1 MTGSALLRMLVL
13 ASLVALLL
21 DAGALGAQVAT
32 PRPNVSGTFTLTGK
46 VEAQATGSPLPY
58 STVSVDEIGR
68 EKFTDAG
75 GTFTY
80 FAVPPGKY
88 RIRIRQLGYLPMDTT
103 IGLSATSP
111 DIIFSLVRVPS
122 TLANVEV
129 TAPVRRCEV
138 PEENG
143 FVDDADLLTVLGEAR
158 KNEQRERLLRR
169 TYPFEYKL
177 AQSHDTHDL
186 KDGTHRMIYD
196 TMTFR
201 SDDDWKYRKGKVV
214 SDDRSKLFGEVR
226 VMRLPTLTDFADQRF
241 LMAHCFKYSGITDED
256 GPPAHRIDFSP
267 VSDIAT
273 PDVEGSIYIDSATY
287 IIRRAEFRLTKGG
300 SIKPAILGMK
310 VTTTYRQILPNV
322 ALFDEIVSVQPLPGG
337 SPGYHMSEFRQKQ
350 QLLSFRFLYGGPP
363 GSGPALV
370 WKNARAEKP
379 AEPKPLGSDGA
390 SPTPPAPAATEPAR
404 VQTPRA
410 KAGTPPVKP
419 PSRPKKSGR
428 NE

>member
-1 MTGSALLRMLVL
+1 MFGLH
-13 ASLVALLL
+13 
-21 DAGALGAQVAT
+21 AGDVGAQVGAPPAT
-32 PRPNVSGTFTLTGK
+32 ANGTFTLTGK

-58 STVSVDEIGR
+58 STVSIDQIGR
-68 EKFTDAG
+68 ERFTDAT
-75 GTFTY
+75 GTFKY
-80 FAVPPGKY
+80 FLVLPGKY
-88 RIRIRQLGYLPMDTT
+88 RIRIRQLGYMPVDTT
-103 IGLSATSP
+103 VAVSVTSP

-143 FVDDADLLTVLGEAR
+143 YVSDAELLTVLEEAK
-158 KNEQRERLLRR
+158 KNAQRERLLRR

-177 AQSHDTHDL
+177 AQSHDTYDL
-186 KDGTHRMIYD
+186 NDRTHRMIYD

-241 LMAHCFKYSGITDED
+241 LMAHCFKYAGITDED

-267 VSDIAT
+267 DPDIKT

-300 SIKPAILGMK
+300 SVTPAILGMK

-322 ALFDEIVSVQPLPGG
+322 ALFDEIESVQPLPKSTGG
-337 SPGYHMSEFRQKQ
+337 DHQAEFRQKQ

-370 WKNARAEKP
+370 WKNARVDTA
-379 AEPKPLGSDGA
+379 
-390 SPTPPAPAATEPAR
+390 PTPAPATVQSDGQTAAPRAAPASVKVP
-404 VQTPRA
+404 VQTTPAAPPRPA
-410 KAGTPPVKP
+410 TKAAPQ
-419 PSRPKKSGR
+419 PKKPSATTKKTGKQD
-428 NE
+428 

>member
-1 MTGSALLRMLVL
+1 MLVL
-13 ASLVALLL
+13 ASFVALALH
-21 DAGALGAQVAT
+21 AGNLGAQVAAPT
-32 PRPNVSGTFTLTGK
+32 SGTSGTFTLTGK

-58 STVSVDEIGR
+58 STVSIDQIGR
-68 EKFTDAG
+68 ERFTDAT
-75 GTFTY
+75 GTFKY
-80 FAVPPGKY
+80 FLVTPGKY
-88 RIRIRQLGYLPMDTT
+88 RIRIRQLGYMPVDSTMAV
-103 IGLSATSP
+103 SATSP

-143 FVDDADLLTVLGEAR
+143 YVADPDLLTVLEEAK
-158 KNEQRERLLRR
+158 KNAQRERLLRR

-177 AQSHDTHDL
+177 AQSHDTYDL
-186 KDGTHRMIYD
+186 SDQSHRMIYD

-201 SDDDWKYRKGKVV
+201 SDDDWKYRRGKVV
-214 SDDRSKLFGEVR
+214 SDDRSRLFGEVR

-241 LMAHCFKYSGITDED
+241 LMAHCFKYAGITDED

-267 VSDIAT
+267 DPDIKT

-300 SIKPAILGMK
+300 TVKPAILGMK

-322 ALFDEIVSVQPLPGG
+322 ALFDEIESVQPLPKTVTGNH
-337 SPGYHMSEFRQKQ
+337 PAEFRQKQ

-370 WKNARAEKP
+370 WKNARAEKAP
-379 AEPKPLGSDGA
+379 APAPSGSDGQ
-390 SPTPPAPAATEPAR
+390 SPAPRAPAPSEQAP
-404 VQTPRA
+404 VQTSPA
-410 KAGTPPVKP
+410 TKAGTLPNKP
-419 PSRPKKSGR
+419 SATTKKSGKQ
-428 NE
+428 E